1 MLGYRTM
8 FIEFDPSELIERI
21 IRETT
26 AQSDAFEVG
35 FDPQVRPADER
46 FGDFQ
51 ANGILP
57 YAKKEGL
64 NPRDLGQKL
73 IELLPQSDFWE
84 TEIAGPGFIILNSPP
99 VFITEWIEKFRNVK
113 AIQQASSEKA
123 T

>member
-84 TEIAGPGFIILNSPP
+84 TEIAGPGFINFKLSSIFLNNGSKS
-99 VFITEWIEKFRNVK
+99 F
-113 AIQQASSEKA
+113 
-123 T
+123 